1 LVIANFS
8 AETKESSMAGG
19 LETRVALLPRD
30 LKSADIAGRTV
41 VVFDV
46 LRATT
51 TMTAAL
57 AAGVSNICIFDNL
70 DAARLAARAYSG
82 PRILCG
88 EINCLKPDG
97 FDLGNSPSQWNAADY
112 RGLQVFM
119 STTNGTRAIV
129 AAAALSPAHM
139 LAGAIVNA
147 AAVANAA
154 RKLGRN
160 VTLLCS
166 GTNGEVSLEDAL
178 GAGAVL
184 TALLASGPCQPAG
197 DAAQFA
203 LRLFAQARNDLPAA
217 MHTGAGGLNL
227 IRANLDADID
237 FCARLDVLDVVGH
250 VGANPL
256 SVSTQDRSDGWNA

>member
-1 LVIANFS
+1 M
-8 AETKESSMAGG
+8 MAGG
-19 LETRVALLPRD
+19 LESRVVLLPRD
-30 LKSADIAGRTV
+30 LQPGDIAGRTV

-70 DAARLAARAYSG
+70 EAARVAAHAYSG
-82 PRILCG
+82 SRILCG

-97 FDLGNSPSQWNAADY
+97 FDLGNSPSQWNAAEHAG
-112 RGLQVFM
+112 REVFM

-129 AAAALSPAHM
+129 AAAALAPAHM

-147 AAVANAA
+147 AAVARAA
-154 RKLGRN
+154 RELGKN
-160 VTLLCS
+160 VTLLCA
-166 GTNGEVSLEDAL
+166 GTNGEVSLEDTL

-184 TALLASGPCQPAG
+184 TALLVNGPCQPVG

-203 LRLFAQARNDLPAA
+203 LRLFSQARNDLPAA
-217 MHTGAGGLNL
+217 MHTGGGGLNL
-227 IRANLDADID
+227 IRARLEADID
-237 FCARLDVLDVVGH
+237 FCARLDALDIVGH
-250 VGANPL
+250 VSANPL
-256 SVSTQDRSDGWNA
+256 SVSTQNMSDGWN

>member
-1 LVIANFS
+1 
-8 AETKESSMAGG
+8 MAGG
-19 LETRVALLPRD
+19 LDSRVVLLPRD

-70 DAARLAARAYSG
+70 DAARQAAGAHSG
-82 PRILCG
+82 RRILCG
-88 EINCLKPDG
+88 EINCLRPEG
-97 FDLGNSPSQWNAADY
+97 FDLGNSPGQWNAAEH
-112 RGLQVFM
+112 GGCQVFM

-129 AAAALSPAHM
+129 AAASLAPAHM

-147 AAVANAA
+147 SAVAAAA

-160 VTLLCS
+160 VTLLCA
-166 GTNGEVSLEDAL
+166 GTNGEVSLEDIF

-184 TALLASGPCQPAG
+184 TALMADGRFDAVG

-203 LRLFAQARNDLPAA
+203 LRLFSQARSDLPAA
-217 MHTGAGGLNL
+217 MRTGAGGLNL
-227 IRANLDADID
+227 IHAKLEGDID

-250 VGANPL
+250 VSATPL
-256 SVSTQDRSDGWNA
+256 SVSREPGSEGWNG